1 MKKLSTMLLASTMAL
16 SMMMPVAAEG
26 IKAVQNP
33 EVKNEQIA
41 EEAAEKVK
49 ETKEEKVED
58 KKEEKAEDKKEDKK
72 EEKIEEKAKEGKHDA
87 YIEGYEDGTVK
98 PNGKITRE
106 EAAAIIHRL
115 VGADRPTTMMLVA
128 FNDLDRDRWS
138 YNDVNILVNQNILN
152 GYEDGTFKPEQPIT
166 RAEAAKM
173 FARVH
178 GINPLIAVEEAEYKG
193 HWAETEIQ
201 TGITLG
207 YINGYEDGTFRVD
220 NDITRAEFVKMANK
234 VFERCTDIDVTKID
248 DSRIAKDL
256 DKDAWYFK
264 DMVEAMYAHTYKV
277 VDDKEVFNELIVQPR
292 KEEKVE
298 DKKEIKE
305 EKVEDKKEIKEE
317 KAEDKKEIKE
327 EKIEDKKEV
336 KEEKVEDKK
345 EVKTEDKKEEVK

>member
-58 KKEEKAEDKKEDKK
+58 KKEEKTEDKKED
-72 EEKIEEKAKEGKHDA
+72 KIEEKAKEGKHDA

-277 VDDKEVFNELIVQPR
+277 VDDKEVFNELIVQHR

-305 EKVEDKKEIKEE
+305 EKV
-317 KAEDKKEIKE
+317 EDKKEIKE